1 MDTNN
6 QQSLGSTEYQLKKY
20 LLLLATLVA
29 TVTYAAGLNPP
40 GGSWLEDSPSPG
52 GRRIAGDSILREINF
67 RRYIVFYCF
76 NAIAFAASLLLSL
89 LLLFLHK
96 DGGNT
101 YLLLMLAV
109 MLVDGLGLT
118 GAYAAGGSHDRF
130 TTVCAAVLVS
140 GVSLYA
146 VVAFLTYFARH
157 PPGRAAAR
165 PPAAGKLGKKHEI
178 LLVLAIFAATN
189 AYVAGLNPP
198 GGFWRSTEEGHRAAG
213 DPVLQGAHPRRYK
226 AFFFCNTAAFAA
238 SLLAITLI
246 MDYEKLDLEGKII
259 KPGVAALYGL
269 IVTALLGLGGAYAAG
284 SCRDSKHSAQVL
296 LLLPVVAWISLQ
308 QVLVQVLRRI
318 NPKKLLPCTDEGEGC
333 CGSLIKSFKNSRI
346 TRYTYVQY

>member
-1 MDTNN
+1 MGIDDHLAEQYRMEPGAAAKPPQSSSRSSN
-6 QQSLGSTEYQLKKY
+6 QQQPESYKPAGTRTRICWLFHVPDEQNLGSTTEYMLKKY
-20 LLLLATLVA
+20 LLMLATLVA

-67 RRYIVFYCF
+67 NRYIVFYCF

-101 YLLLMLAV
+101 NLLLMLAV

-130 TTVCAAVLVS
+130 TTVCAAVLVF

-157 PPGRAAAR
+157 PPGTGR
-165 PPAAGKLGKKHEI
+165 
-178 LLVLAIFAATN
+178 
-189 AYVAGLNPP
+189 
-198 GGFWRSTEEGHRAAG
+198 
-213 DPVLQGAHPRRYK
+213 
-226 AFFFCNTAAFAA
+226 
-238 SLLAITLI
+238 
-246 MDYEKLDLEGKII
+246 
-259 KPGVAALYGL
+259 
-269 IVTALLGLGGAYAAG
+269 
-284 SCRDSKHSAQVL
+284 
-296 LLLPVVAWISLQ
+296 
-308 QVLVQVLRRI
+308 
-318 NPKKLLPCTDEGEGC
+318 
-333 CGSLIKSFKNSRI
+333 
-346 TRYTYVQY
+346 